1 MNRLSIAFAV
11 AIAVLAGPTVAF
23 ESGEQPGIARKESGK
38 SAAGGLTFRDFI
50 GRLSGMP
57 AKPKS
62 LEVSFSKNW
71 IDSQPK
77 ATGDAQWRCL
87 AEAIYFEAR
96 GEQVKG
102 QFAVAEVILNRVK
115 SGQFPGTICK
125 VIGQGT
131 GRRYQC
137 QFTYKCDGYKDII
150 AEKQAYA
157 RVSKVARLAIDGAAQ
172 ELTDGAL
179 YYHTKFVRPRW
190 SRKFTQT
197 AAIGVHLF
205 FRPSVRTASKN

>member
-1 MNRLSIAFAV
+1 MPA
-11 AIAVLAGPTVAF
+11 LA
-23 ESGEQPGIARKESGK
+23 SDSNEQPSIERADKAKTGASG
-38 SAAGGLTFRDFI
+38 SVFRDFVD
-50 GRLSGMP
+50 RLKAGG
-57 AKPKS
+57 AKEKAKAPQ
-62 LEVSFSKNW
+62 VTFTRDW

-115 SGQFPGTICK
+115 SDRFPSTICN

-131 GRRYQC
+131 SSGRRYQC

-150 AEKQAYA
+150 AEKRAYA
-157 RVSKVARLAIDGAAQ
+157 RVAKVARLAMDGAA
-172 ELTDGAL
+172 EEVTDGAL
-179 YYHTKFVRPRW
+179 YYHTKYVRPRW

-205 FRPSVRTASKN
+205 FRPNTRTASTN